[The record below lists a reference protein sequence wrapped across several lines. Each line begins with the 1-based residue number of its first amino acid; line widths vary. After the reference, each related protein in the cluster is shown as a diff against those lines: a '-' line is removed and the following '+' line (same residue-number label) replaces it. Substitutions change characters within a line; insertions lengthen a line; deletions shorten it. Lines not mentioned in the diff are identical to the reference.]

1 MKRHRTSLSVLA
13 LALPLSGLAAG
24 CGDDTQMPPA
34 VSTSGFDS
42 GDEGDDDG
50 DGGGST
56 GGSSV
61 DDTGPV
67 DPTNAGDDGAE
78 PPGPGEELCDAGDE
92 AWVKRVLPFIQGR
105 RPEGMREVRLLAS
118 AVQQLDAMDLNGREL
133 VAKALARGDL
143 YTERWKTYFFEK
155 LRVNRTGDRLN
166 YFCYGRV
173 TDLAGDPDLAAA
185 IRDSDPRDPPAFTDF
200 TMADVVYSAI
210 ALDDIS
216 PAFRADTFARM
227 AAPVTAGN
235 VTAEE
240 LEITNRT
247 TYGKMF
253 EGVHLGRTTECLQC
267 HTTRSSVTWT
277 PDPDANRHWPVRPDA
292 FFEHAAYGEFDM
304 STPLEDP
311 DVHALF
317 RHAGFVDYSW
327 CAGGCTLAAR
337 DAAPGIEPWGLEG
350 NCGVFRTDHVAG
362 AGVNL
367 PYEPYMAGEFADG
380 NLATLFDLD
389 PRMRD
394 GLDTLASD
402 GVEGDGAGSID
413 NPNVALAFLF
423 AMNSADDMWKEA
435 QGYPLTVANHFPRN
449 DKQREILQTLTEAFY
464 GSHYSPRELI
474 AAIVTHPYYNQ
485 APPSEC
491 GASGPYHLA
500 AVYDPFTKSAI
511 DPQARGNGVGDML
524 HRHSAFVL
532 LDSTAQALWW
542 DRPERFGPPTEGAFL
557 PVHMPPGSFDAPA
570 YIAQIDP
577 ETGINLQCCGA
588 GYCGGEIC
596 DDAPPSI
603 DFQRDTGTF
612 LSDAESGFNG
622 VDFNGLLHWEE
633 EVASGEDPQMGGEC
647 TGPLNGACAG
657 SDWVAQLVAEA
668 MDTPEAMMWDV
679 AVAIKDRLIAE
690 PSIYSDAEIAAIE
703 GVMGESLDDTV
714 ASVGAAGAE
723 AAARRYVGLVL
734 NTPQYM
740 IDGIASRDQDPVTDP
755 ILVVPGT
762 TSSEVCEVF
771 AGLANESPDWS
782 GLSVSCSGDS
792 ISVE

>member
-1 MKRHRTSLSVLA
+1 MTRHTIICRLAVLGA
-13 LALPLSGLAAG
+13 LAAG
-24 CGDDTQMPPA
+24 CGGDNAEVPPPPT
-34 VSTSGFDS
+34 TSGFDS
-42 GDEGDDDG
+42 GDDGGDAPDDG
-50 DGGGST
+50 ATETPGSD
-56 GGSSV
+56 SV

-67 DPTNAGDDGAE
+67 DPTNAGEDGGE
-78 PPGPGEELCDAGDE
+78 PPGPTEELCDAGDE
-92 AWVKRVLPFIQGR
+92 AWVKRAIPFIQGR

-118 AVQQLDAMDLNGREL
+118 AVQQLDAMDLPGREL
-133 VAKALARGDL
+133 VAKALASGDL

-155 LRVNRTGDRLN
+155 LRVNRSGDRRN

-173 TDLAGDPDLAAA
+173 TDLAADPDLAAA

-235 VTAEE
+235 VSAEE

-267 HTTRSSVTWT
+267 HTTQSSVTWT
-277 PDPDANRHWPVRPDA
+277 PDLDANRHWPVRPDA

-304 STPLEDP
+304 SQPLEDP

-350 NCGVFRTDHVAG
+350 NCGIFRTDHVAG
-362 AGVNL
+362 AGVDL
-367 PYEPYMAGEFADG
+367 PYESYMAGEFPDG
-380 NLATLFDLD
+380 NLATVFDLD
-389 PRMRD
+389 PRVRD
-394 GLDTLASD
+394 GLDTLASE
-402 GVEGDGAGSID
+402 GVRGDGAGSID
-413 NPNVALAFLF
+413 NPNVSLAFLF
-423 AMNSADDMWKEA
+423 AMNTADEMWREA
-435 QGYPLTVANHFPRN
+435 QGYPLTVANRFPRN

-464 GSHYSPRELI
+464 ASHYSPRELI
-474 AAIVTHPYYNQ
+474 AAVVTHPYYNQ

-500 AVYDPFTKSAI
+500 AVYDPFTKSAV
-511 DPQARGNGVGDML
+511 DPQERGNGVGDML
-524 HRHSAFVL
+524 HRYSAFVL

-542 DRPERFGPPTEGAFL
+542 DRAERFGPATEGAFL
-557 PVHMPPGSFDAPA
+557 PVHMPPGAFDAPA
-570 YIAQIDP
+570 YIAHINPD
-577 ETGINLQCCGA
+577 TGANLQCCGA

-596 DDAPPSI
+596 DDAPPNV
-603 DFQRDTGTF
+603 DFQRDSGTF
-612 LSDAESGFNG
+612 INDSESGFNG

-633 EVASGEDPQMGGEC
+633 EVAAGEDPQLGGAC
-647 TGPLNGACAG
+647 TGPLGGACAG
-657 SDWVAQLVAEA
+657 SDWVDQLVAEA
-668 MDTPEAMMWDV
+668 IDTPEAMMWDL
-679 AVAIKDRLIAE
+679 AVAIKDRLVTE

-714 ASVGAAGAE
+714 ASVGASAAE
-723 AAARRYVGLVL
+723 VAARRYVGLML

-740 IDGIASRDQDPVTDP
+740 LDGVTSRDQDPVADA

-762 TSSEVCEVF
+762 DAESACEYF
-771 AGLANESPDWS
+771 ASLANGSADWS
-782 GLSVSCSGDS
+782 GVSVSCGGDS
-792 ISVE
+792 ITVE